1 MNKSESIKNLAAAL
15 VKFQSS
21 VPAIG
26 RDAAN
31 PFFKSKYASLGNI
44 ISKITPVLSECGL
57 AISCIPTGEN
67 KLTCMVMHT
76 SGEYVSG
83 EYTMRPVKD
92 DPQALG
98 SAITYQRRYAIAAIL
113 NLNVDEDDDGNEA
126 SKPVSP
132 LSSKKPTI
140 SGQRYADMVK
150 AIDEGKFSK
159 EDALRRFALTD
170 QQKNEINA
178 L

>member
-1 MNKSESIKNLAAAL
+1 MNQSESIKNLAAAL
-15 VKFQSS
+15 VKFQAS

-31 PFFKSKYASLGNI
+31 PFFKSKYASLGHI
-44 ISKITPVLSECGL
+44 ISKITPTLTECGL
-57 AISCIPTGEN
+57 AVTCIPEGEN
-67 KLTCMVMHT
+67 HLRVSLLHT
-76 SGEYVSG
+76 SGEYLSG
-83 EYTMRPVKD
+83 SYKMRPVKD

-132 LSSKKPTI
+132 LSSKPTI
-140 SGQRYADMVK
+140 SGKRYDDMVK
-150 AIDEGKFSK
+150 AISEGKFTK
-159 EDALRRFALTD
+159 EDALKRFNLTKE
-170 QQKNEINA
+170 QKAEINA